1 MRGVGARSGYRVCAG
16 FEARRSHFRGA
27 STPAVLSPLDGR
39 RPLYAMRG
47 PPPRTVQEMRV
58 DSGLFWLAVIGV
70 GAALLAAL
78 EVWALCR
85 VAAQADDAMG
95 ER

>member
-1 MRGVGARSGYRVCAG
+1 
-16 FEARRSHFRGA
+16 
-27 STPAVLSPLDGR
+27 
-39 RPLYAMRG
+39 
-47 PPPRTVQEMRV
+47 MRV

>member
-1 MRGVGARSGYRVCAG
+1 
-16 FEARRSHFRGA
+16 
-27 STPAVLSPLDGR
+27 
-39 RPLYAMRG
+39 
-47 PPPRTVQEMRV
+47 MRV

-78 EVWALCR
+78 EVWALCV
-85 VAAQADDAMG
+85 VAARADDAAG